1 MIMNEGSYS
10 YDVVNELFK
19 PIEEL
24 GWLFVNVFW
33 GKESVIVNN
42 CYYCM
47 TVEDV
52 ILLVGT
58 FVAFVAFILWCCFPV
73 IPRDGKPLFQV
84 RSDAFYR
91 EFCTR
96 EDRYNEIRQK
106 N

>member
-33 GKESVIVNN
+33 GKES
-42 CYYCM
+42 